1 MTFIGKILIIGL
13 VIVLVILGVFV
24 FYNENIF
31 QKLKKTEKSPIEI
44 ESFPKDIPKELY
56 EKLSAPENAKP
67 MQIPEDLIKKLS
79 APENAKPMQI
89 PEDLIKK
96 LSAPGR

>member
-13 VIVLVILGVFV
+13 VIGLVILGVFV

-31 QKLKKTEKSPIEI
+31 QKLRKTEEKLSI
-44 ESFPKDIPKELY
+44 ESFPQDIPKELY
-56 EKLSAPENAKP
+56 EKLSTPKNAKP
-67 MQIPEDLIKKLS
+67 IPIPEDLIKKLS
-79 APENAKPMQI
+79 TPKNAKPIPI

-96 LSAPGR
+96 LSTPGR